1 MTFSRRITSTWLAQ
15 VQETR
20 HSLVPFLYQ
29 TRTLTTSP
37 RFLRLQ
43 SQPYS
48 QYSPFESGKTGA
60 ENGSSSRST
69 HEDDFSLPSEP
80 VPAIRTSFIK
90 KKAASVAARRK
101 ARKGVTADPR
111 NKSVEQYLRPVVK
124 AEPLAT
130 AIKPKMTTG
139 ETRTLASLFQQLEG
153 DIGMNA
159 KSIMEGDYLDFD
171 GPSMADRDPMQEI
184 YSIFDTAMQDAN
196 LRLNNSSVSQDPAL
210 HSDTEILDVVEAGNT
225 SSSLSF
231 DSGEF
236 EWPAESKENKEP
248 EEFRDFE
255 EFERPAESKANKE
268 SKEFGELEVEVPHR
282 RASKGTVSPRLLK
295 ETINREGLKIESAL
309 CRAAEDNQQGE
320 IRIWKICKESI
331 FSMIQHLGTD
341 GNGML
346 DELEFPGRRELGDQ
360 SETDATPILDV
371 PPFIPI
377 EAVVTEL
384 YPRMLLSTFRLLNLH
399 FPQSPLIAQF
409 RSTINSLGRE
419 SAVLGSSMEL
429 YNELIYF
436 YWRGRHDL
444 PEVLSVL
451 REMEVLGLSPNNLTL
466 LLLKSISAQ
475 RKKDVELLELS
486 DANRL
491 WWDLPQNRKAIRDL
505 DGKDGWIELVRE
517 QLRFQARRDRERS
530 QTLWGQI

>member
-1 MTFSRRITSTWLAQ
+1 MTFSRRITWTWLAQ

-48 QYSPFESGKTGA
+48 QYSPFESAKTGA
-60 ENGSSSRST
+60 ENDSSSGPT
-69 HEDDFSLPSEP
+69 HENNFNLPSEP

-101 ARKGVTADPR
+101 ARKGLAADPT

-124 AEPLAT
+124 VEPLAT
-130 AIKPKMTTG
+130 TIEPKMTTD
-139 ETRTLASLFQQLEG
+139 ETRTLASLFQQLEEDTG
-153 DIGMNA
+153 VDA
-159 KSIMEGDYLDFD
+159 KSVMEGDYLDYD
-171 GPSMADRDPMQEI
+171 GVSMADRNPMQEI
-184 YSIFDTAMQDAN
+184 YSIFDAAMQDAN
-196 LRLNNSSVSQDPAL
+196 MRLNNSGVSEGPTSEAKI
-210 HSDTEILDVVEAGNT
+210 HSQTEIMDAVEPGNT
-225 SSSLSF
+225 SSSLHS
-231 DSGEF
+231 DSEG
-236 EWPAESKENKEP
+236 
-248 EEFRDFE
+248 
-255 EFERPAESKANKE
+255 FERPGM
-268 SKEFGELEVEVPHR
+268 SKEYKEFEKFEGFEDSGGLEVEAPSHR
-282 RASKGTVSPRLLK
+282 KGKGKFNLKLLK

-309 CRAAEDNQQGE
+309 CRAAEDKQQGE

-331 FSMIQHLGTD
+331 FSMIQHLEPD
-341 GNGML
+341 GNREATSSML

-360 SETDATPILDV
+360 SKTDTTPILDV

-399 FPQSPLIAQF
+399 FPQSSLIAQF

-436 YWRGRHDL
+436 YWRGRHDI

-451 REMEVLGLSPNNLTL
+451 REMEVLGLSPNKLTL

-475 RKKDVELLELS
+475 RKKDLESLKLS
-486 DANRL
+486 DAGRL
-491 WWDLPQNRKAIRDL
+491 WWDLPQNRKAMRDL
-505 DGKDGWIELVRE
+505 DGEGGWIEQVRE
-517 QLRFQARRDRERS
+517 QLEFQTRRERERS
-530 QTLWGQI
+530 RTLWGQV